1 MKNKKGISPLIAS
14 ILLIGFT
21 VALAAIIMTW
31 GTSFVKK
38 QTEQT
43 ETEGSKALDCA
54 KLNLRISGG
63 CDGKIAIDNPQNIA
77 ITSLTFRKYD
87 ASGNIMTPDSADLQQ
102 NPPGA
107 DGKQEPILKPLESK
121 VFALKLTGVNKIEVI
136 PNLGG
141 IVCTDSPSSKVL
153 SCPIIS

>member
-21 VALAAIIMTW
+21 VALAAVIMTW

-38 QTEQT
+38 QTET
-43 ETEGSKALDCA
+43 AETEGGKALDCA

-63 CDGKIAIDNPQNIA
+63 CDGNIAIDNPQNIA

-87 ASGNIMTPDSADLQQ
+87 TSGNIMASDASDTQQ
-102 NPPGA
+102 NAPVN
-107 DGKQEPILKPLESK
+107 GKQDPILGPLGSK
-121 VFALKLTGVNKIEVI
+121 TFTLNLKGVNKIEVI

-141 IVCTDSPSSKVL
+141 IVCSDSPASKIL
-153 SCPIIS
+153 GCPTS

>member
-38 QTEQT
+38 QTENV

-54 KLNLRISGG
+54 KLNLRISGSCKG
-63 CDGKIAIDNPQNIA
+63 IVVDNPQNFA
-77 ITSLTFRKYD
+77 ILELTFRKYD
-87 ASGNIMTPDSADLQQ
+87 ATGKITDDIQKGAVVDNKQQ
-102 NPPGA
+102 
-107 DGKQEPILKPLESK
+107 PILGALGSFPYPGSLAGVQK
-121 VFALKLTGVNKIEVI
+121 VELI

-141 IVCTDSPSSKVL
+141 ILCSDAPVSKVL
-153 SCPIIS
+153 SCS